1 MKGHKVIV
9 EVTLGLCGGTQ
20 SHYGGT
26 QVMMRVQVP
35 YEAPKISLFTLSH
48 MKAHSN
54 HEGTHKSLRKSNCEG
69 QVESL
74 GRCIIITKA

>member
-1 MKGHKVIV
+1 MKGHKAIV
-9 EVTLGLCGGTQ
+9 EVTLGFCGDSK
-20 SHYGGT
+20 SHYGDT

-54 HEGTHKSLRKSNCEG
+54 HEDTHKSLQKGNCEG

-74 GRCIIITKA
+74 GR